1 MRKSNIFFIRNNKIA
16 VFRVKNNHLD
26 LLKDRGEIFRDIN
39 ENFWEW
45 WQGKVAFLEGEDEAD
60 FCFVWDKE
68 NDIIMKHKYF
78 CGGMISDIWGA
89 DALKELLEYF
99 EISGKISDKNGNFV
113 GKNAGAEL
121 YTNILIKNTVDTT
134 DINKRKVIESS
145 PTNENPMQQYFTELR
160 EKQKAERQ

>member
-60 FCFVWDKE
+60 FCFV
-68 NDIIMKHKYF
+68 
-78 CGGMISDIWGA
+78 
-89 DALKELLEYF
+89 LQ
-99 EISGKISDKNGNFV
+99 
-113 GKNAGAEL
+113 
-121 YTNILIKNTVDTT
+121 
-134 DINKRKVIESS
+134 R
-145 PTNENPMQQYFTELR
+145 
-160 EKQKAERQ
+160 